1 MKCVLLGAGGH
12 GRVLLEALLPKTLDA
27 ILDARSDLTEVAGLP
42 VLGGDDQLPTLAGR
56 GFSHFVIGVGSTADT
71 TARATLFQAAVA
83 AGLTPL
89 PILHPAAWISP
100 SARLGA
106 GCQVLARAV
115 VNTGAVLGDNVL
127 VNTAALVEHD
137 CVIGD
142 HVHLASGALL
152 CGGVRVGA
160 NSHIGAGAVIRQ
172 GLQIGEGAL
181 IAAGAVVVRDVPAGS
196 RVAGVPARP
205 F

>member
-12 GRVLLEALLPKTLDA
+12 GRVLIEALQPRTFDA
-27 ILDARSDLTEVAGLP
+27 VLDARPDLTEVAGVP
-42 VLGGDDQLPTLAGR
+42 VLGGDDQLPSLAER
-56 GFSHFVIGVGSTADT
+56 GFSHFVVGVGSTADT
-71 TARATLFQAAVA
+71 SARANLFRAALA

-89 PILHPAAWISP
+89 TVLHPAAWISP
-100 SARLGA
+100 TARLGA
-106 GCQVLARAV
+106 GCQILARAV
-115 VNTGAVLGDNVL
+115 INTGAVLGDHVL

-137 CVIGD
+137 CEIGD

-160 NSHIGAGAVIRQ
+160 GAHIGAGAVVRQ
-172 GLQIGEGAL
+172 GLQIGAGAL
-181 IAAGAVVVRDVPAGS
+181 VGAGAVVVRDVPAGS

-205 F
+205 L

>member
-12 GRVLLEALLPKTLDA
+12 GRVLLEARLPETFDA
-27 ILDARSDLTEVAGLP
+27 ILDARPGLREVAGVP
-42 VLGGDDQLPTLAGR
+42 VLGGDDLLPDLAAR
-56 GFSHFVIGVGSTADT
+56 GFRHFVVGVGSTADT
-71 TARATLFQAAVA
+71 TARANLFRAAVA

-89 PILHPAAWISP
+89 AVLHPSAWISP
-100 SARLGA
+100 SARLGD

-115 VNTGAVLGDNVL
+115 VNTGAVLGDHVL
-127 VNTAALVEHD
+127 VNTAAVVEHD
-137 CVIGD
+137 CEIGD

-160 NSHIGAGAVIRQ
+160 GAHIGAGAVIRQ
-172 GLQIGEGAL
+172 GLRIGDGAL
-181 IAAGAVVVRDVPAGS
+181 VGAGAVVVRDVPAGA

-205 F
+205 L

>member
-27 ILDARSDLTEVAGLP
+27 ILDARPGLAEVAGVP
-42 VLGGDDQLPTLAGR
+42 VLGGDDLLPSLAAQ
-56 GFSHFVIGVGSTADT
+56 GFSHFVGGVGSTADT
-71 TARATLFQAAVA
+71 TARANLFRAAVA
-83 AGLTPL
+83 AGLKPL
-89 PILHPAAWISP
+89 AVLHPTAWISP
-100 SARLGA
+100 SARLGD

-115 VNTGAVLGDNVL
+115 IQTEAVLGDNVL
-127 VNTAALVEHD
+127 INTAAIVEHD

-160 NSHIGAGAVIRQ
+160 GAHIGAGAIIRQ
-172 GLQIGEGAL
+172 GLSLGDGAL
-181 IAAGAVVVRDVPAGS
+181 VGAGAVVVRDVPAGS